1 MKDRLI
7 GRFSSARSP
16 SKVSVVAA
24 TGALMLLTGC
34 AVDGPQ
40 VENRPPREIAL
51 RQGAQTTEVAAPALP
66 REREISAHSTEPHE
80 EKILHFGEAS
90 RISTLSNEGEVQL
103 WSVVVFAPESRSV
116 EFANLSSPTGEID
129 HFDCYGYELTFLGSS
144 VNSGSS
150 DLELQALPDERKAIV
165 SIPELFA
172 VNDEGETAN
181 RLRNDAST
189 ICGVPVEEQVP
200 MRSARLEEGK
210 LYRGAVA
217 SFVYTDRL
225 RGIPSTGIELI
236 PDASIGGEENHA
248 YTYWF

>member
-1 MKDRLI
+1 M
-7 GRFSSARSP
+7 
-16 SKVSVVAA
+16 
-24 TGALMLLTGC
+24 
-34 AVDGPQ
+34 
-40 VENRPPREIAL
+40 
-51 RQGAQTTEVAAPALP
+51 
-66 REREISAHSTEPHE
+66 
-80 EKILHFGEAS
+80 
-90 RISTLSNEGEVQL
+90 
-103 WSVVVFAPESRSV
+103 
-116 EFANLSSPTGEID
+116 
-129 HFDCYGYELTFLGSS
+129 
-144 VNSGSS
+144 
-150 DLELQALPDERKAIV
+150 

-172 VNDEGETAN
+172 FNDEGETAN